1 MAFFKLDG
9 QESKP
14 EFEISLRLLENGVI
28 THFELIFDDLI
39 VDQILQ
45 DVLPAK
51 DERCS

>member
-1 MAFFKLDG
+1 
-9 QESKP
+9 
-14 EFEISLRLLENGVI
+14 
-28 THFELIFDDLI
+28 LIFDDLI